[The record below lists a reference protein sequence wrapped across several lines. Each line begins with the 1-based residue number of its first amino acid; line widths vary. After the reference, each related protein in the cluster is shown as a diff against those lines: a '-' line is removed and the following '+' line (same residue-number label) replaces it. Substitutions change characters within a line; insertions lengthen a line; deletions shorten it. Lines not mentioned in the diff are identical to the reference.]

1 MIDESRNRLSADLPW
16 TVVVVL
22 RTYCGFPSGSRR
34 WQAKES
40 VETSA
45 SKKTAARNFFKVGSS
60 RIAHVFGHCRCPGFV
75 PDRREVPIDTA
86 GADGRCAA
94 AGHDRRHVELLQRQI
109 EFETAS
115 IASANA
121 KNRHLAAWQRFAA
134 AASVPEMKPVRLN
147 GELVVESKLLD
158 WKESLST
165 ILSKSSEL
173 AAARIAV
180 EPARAPRVR

>member
-1 MIDESRNRLSADLPW
+1 MTRSAL
-16 TVVVVL
+16 
-22 RTYCGFPSGSRR
+22 FFSGL
-34 WQAKES
+34 EPLL
-40 VETSA
+40 ETSA

-94 AGHDRRHVELLQRQI
+94 AGHDRRHVELLQAQI
-109 EFETAS
+109 VNDP
-115 IASANA
+115 ASANA

-180 EPARAPRVR
+180 ERARAPRVR